1 MKQKGLNLNKVI
13 FYLLILFLLFLIIHY
28 IKIAL
33 TINENLEVE
42 YEVAEKRSRMTT
54 PYLNEMTKI
63 YETHRAKNFSD
74 ANSKGPFGYYRGWGH
89 SGLGQNA
96 NLGEKQVA
104 AISNSKGREQDK
116 LDEANNEYKRKQLI
130 EDGLSDTIIKKNEE
144 LNNIPKP
151 TRISLKYHR

>member
-33 TINENLEVE
+33 TINENLEVD
-42 YEVAEKRSRMTT
+42 YQVAGKRSRMTT
-54 PYLNEMTKI
+54 SYLDEMKKI

-74 ANSKGPFGYYRGWGH
+74 ANSRGAFGYYRSWGH

-104 AISNSKGREQDK
+104 AISNSKGREQDS
-116 LDEANNEYKRKQLI
+116 LDNTNNDYNSKKSI
-130 EDGLSDTIIKKNEE
+130 EDGLHDTIIKKNKE